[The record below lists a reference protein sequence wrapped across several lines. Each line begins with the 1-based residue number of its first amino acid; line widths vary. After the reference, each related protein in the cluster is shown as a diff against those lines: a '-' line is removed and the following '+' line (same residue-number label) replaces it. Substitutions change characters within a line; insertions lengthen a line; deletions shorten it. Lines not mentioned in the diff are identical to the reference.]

1 MLAYRWAFGEVW
13 ARPELARRDR
23 SLAVIAILTSL
34 GAVEELRFHV
44 PAGLRHGLT
53 GDEIEAAI
61 THLALYAG
69 FPRAVEAIR
78 VARAAIASGPGQGE
92 AV

>member
-1 MLAYRWAFGEVW
+1 
-13 ARPELARRDR
+13 
-23 SLAVIAILTSL
+23 VIAILTSL
-34 GAVEELRFHV
+34 GAVDELKFHV

-69 FPRAVEAIR
+69 FPRAVQAIR
-78 VARAAIASGPGQGE
+78 VARAAIASADDAAGT
-92 AV
+92 